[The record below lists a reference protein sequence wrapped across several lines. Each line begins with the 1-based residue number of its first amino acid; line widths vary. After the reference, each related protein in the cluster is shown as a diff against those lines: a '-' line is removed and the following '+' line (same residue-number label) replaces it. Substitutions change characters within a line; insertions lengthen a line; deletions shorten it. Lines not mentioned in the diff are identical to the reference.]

1 MKLAVTDACIFI
13 DLIELQLSSEFF
25 GLPIEIHTS
34 LDVFNELYTE
44 QKEILKA
51 YHSVGK
57 LSIHNLSSQEK
68 TNIREEKYPRSLS
81 ENDKTVLFLAN
92 KLNATV
98 ISSDKAVR
106 NYARSKAIEYHG
118 MLWILDKLIEYKLI
132 TPPKAIAKITS
143 LFSGN
148 IIYQNNI
155 ELNIEKDKRIFLWR
169 KLDKF

>member
-34 LDVFNELYTE
+34 LDVFNELYDD

-57 LSIHNLSSQEK
+57 LTVHNLSS
-68 TNIREEKYPRSLS
+68 EEKKCIQEEKFPKSLS
-81 ENDKTVLFLAN
+81 DNDKTVIFLAE
-92 KLNATV
+92 KLGAKV

-106 NYARSKAIEYHG
+106 NFAKSKAIEYHG
-118 MLWILDKLIEYKLI
+118 MLWIFDRLTELKLLDPAE
-132 TPPKAIAKITS
+132 AINKIHH
-143 LFSGN
+143 LFSNN
-148 IIYQNNI
+148 IVYQNNT
-155 ELNIEKDKRIFLWR
+155 ELISEKKKRIIAWR
-169 KLDKF
+169 KKLEF